1 MDKMLE
7 ASRCEKKLNGKKTL
21 LFLTL
26 SLRNFVEVLN
36 NFSNS
41 FRKVKSQ
48 NGSLKSLRITHLALT
63 DCFKYWYMQ
72 YLTGDMYMQLVL
84 YVK

>member
-7 ASRCEKKLNGKKTL
+7 ASRCEKKLNGKKIL
-21 LFLTL
+21 SFLTL

-41 FRKVKSQ
+41 FRKLKSQ
-48 NGSLKSLRITHLALT
+48 NGS
-63 DCFKYWYMQ
+63 
-72 YLTGDMYMQLVL
+72 
-84 YVK
+84 

>member
-7 ASRCEKKLNGKKTL
+7 ASRCEKKLNGKKIL
-21 LFLTL
+21 SFLTL

-41 FRKVKSQ
+41 FRNSKVKMGLDS
-48 NGSLKSLRITHLALT
+48 
-63 DCFKYWYMQ
+63 
-72 YLTGDMYMQLVL
+72 
-84 YVK
+84 

>member
-1 MDKMLE
+1 MLQCFPAIAMDKMLE
-7 ASRCEKKLNGKKTL
+7 ASRGEKKLNGKKIL

-41 FRKVKSQ
+41 FRKLKSQ
-48 NGSLKSLRITHLALT
+48 NGS
-63 DCFKYWYMQ
+63 
-72 YLTGDMYMQLVL
+72 
-84 YVK
+84 

>member
-7 ASRCEKKLNGKKTL
+7 ASRCEKKLNGKKIL

-41 FRKVKSQ
+41 FRKLKGQ
-48 NGSLKSLRITHLALT
+48 NGS
-63 DCFKYWYMQ
+63 
-72 YLTGDMYMQLVL
+72 
-84 YVK
+84 